1 MKTTISLTIA
11 CLLSL
16 TACTS
21 TKNLQDSTDCINV
34 SQFDE
39 TTNNGL
45 YLIDSTIHEPNEDT
59 AVIVGDPLVK
69 FDDIERVEL
78 YPDEGNQ
85 LSIYF
90 TVDFETGIKLSGIA
104 QHHISEY
111 MALIVDNKIV
121 NVSQIQAAIGTSFIL
136 GGFNSNREAKQIYSN
151 IKCNI
156 K

>member
-21 TKNLQDSTDCINV
+21 TKNLQASTDCINV
-34 SQFDE
+34 SQFNE
-39 TTNNGL
+39 TTNDGL
-45 YLIDSTIHEPNEDT
+45 YLIDSTIHEPNENT
-59 AVIVGDPLVK
+59 AVIVGEPLVE
-69 FDDIERVEL
+69 FDDIKRVEL
-78 YPDEGNQ
+78 YPDEDNQ
-85 LSIYF
+85 LNIYF
-90 TVDFETGIKLSGIA
+90 TIDFETGIKLSGIA

-111 MALIVDNKIV
+111 MALIVDNRIV
-121 NVSQIQAAIGTSFIL
+121 SVSQIQTAIGETFIL
-136 GGFNSNREAKQIYSN
+136 GGFDSNQEATQIYSN